1 MAYQRFEQ
9 LPVWN
14 DAIELAL
21 QVFRLS
27 ATGRLNGFADLRSQ
41 LERATLS
48 ISNNVAEGFE
58 RGTNSEL
65 LAFLYIARG
74 SAGEARS
81 MIHLLS
87 RLRIADE
94 PDATIA
100 DLQAR
105 AESISRQLGGWI
117 ESIKVSGFQG
127 TRTQNSKTRQA
138 AQTVRRRDEFLAR
151 LRTIQDESRETN
163 NPAGEQGGKTE

>member
-1 MAYQRFEQ
+1 
-9 LPVWN
+9 
-14 DAIELAL
+14 
-21 QVFRLS
+21 
-27 ATGRLNGFADLRSQ
+27 
-41 LERATLS
+41 
-48 ISNNVAEGFE
+48 
-58 RGTNSEL
+58 
-65 LAFLYIARG
+65 
-74 SAGEARS
+74 

-117 ESIKVSGFQG
+117 ESIKDSGFQG